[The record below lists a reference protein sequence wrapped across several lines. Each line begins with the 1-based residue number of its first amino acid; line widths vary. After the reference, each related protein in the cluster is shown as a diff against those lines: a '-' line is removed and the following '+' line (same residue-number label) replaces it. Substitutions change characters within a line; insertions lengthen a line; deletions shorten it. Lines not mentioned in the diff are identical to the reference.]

1 VPDSDTSD
9 GAGALVRRLVG
20 WRSPTPPEPIRC
32 RLCGATLGHIRAVA
46 RHGRVQLEGLDATG
60 VRVRWTAEDELSFE
74 HVHLDECAPR

>member
-1 VPDSDTSD
+1 MPDSDASD

-20 WRSPTPPEPIRC
+20 SRSPTPPHPIRC

-46 RHGRVQLEGLDATG
+46 RHGRVQLEGLDAT

-74 HVHLDECAPR
+74 HVRTNECEPQ